1 MANAIPLRRQSLS
14 VVDASTGARG
24 ELEFSA
30 QQTPVERV
38 FEHWVVMLQHSR
50 TRVALGPTRRR
61 AVEKALELY
70 DVETL
75 LMAIE
80 GCASSRWHGGDNDR
94 GRAYNDL
101 TFIVHNEERIER
113 FAAMGE
119 ALRLR
124 DAAAQRAAVQ
134 AAAEPAPAPADEEQA
149 FVQRARLADL
159 ARQLR
164 SGRIR

>member
-1 MANAIPLRRQSLS
+1 
-14 VVDASTGARG
+14 
-24 ELEFSA
+24 
-30 QQTPVERV
+30 
-38 FEHWVVMLQHSR
+38 MLGHNR
-50 TRVALGPTRRR
+50 NRVALGPTRRKAIER
-61 AVEKALELY
+61 ALEWY
-70 DVETL
+70 EVDTL
-75 LMAIE
+75 LMAVE

-94 GRAYNDL
+94 GRSYNDVG
-101 TFIVHNEERIER
+101 FIVHNEERIER

-134 AAAEPAPAPADEEQA
+134 AAAEPEPPAADEAQA
-149 FVQRARLADL
+149 AAQRARLADL